1 MKIPAMIIT
10 ANTLSKLNTSTE
22 SKKALKI
29 VKEFQKYR
37 RGEKPY
43 DGETPETHKRFD
55 YSGKPLGEALDSII
69 KFVDVTISAQEMFAK
84 IGTTTNF
91 CGIVKHEG
99 K

>member
-1 MKIPAMIIT
+1 MDI
-10 ANTLSKLNTSTE
+10 
-22 SKKALKI
+22 KKALKI

-69 KFVDVTISAQEMFAK
+69 
-84 IGTTTNF
+84 
-91 CGIVKHEG
+91 
-99 K
+99 